1 MMKESEQIYLR
12 RIIEISVMSE
22 YSLKKDWLT
31 I

>member
-12 RIIEISVMSE
+12 RIIEISAMSE